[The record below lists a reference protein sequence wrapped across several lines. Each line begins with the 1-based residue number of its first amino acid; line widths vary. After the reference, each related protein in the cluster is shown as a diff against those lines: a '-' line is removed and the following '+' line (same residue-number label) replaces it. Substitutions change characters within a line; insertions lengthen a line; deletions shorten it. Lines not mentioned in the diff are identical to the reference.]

1 MLIQNSI
8 RVGLLKLNSN
18 CLEPGWTKDIFKR
31 GIFYFWHVLT
41 CQRRVTVVAIIVLKF
56 STQNEPPLLFA
67 QGKAIQSF
75 AIIMPMYVLIQKFSN

>member
-18 CLEPGWTKDIFKR
+18 CLEPGWTEDIFKR

-41 CQRRVTVVAIIVLKF
+41 CQCRVRVVAIIVLKF
-56 STQNEPPLLFA
+56 STQNEPPLLFVL
-67 QGKAIQSF
+67 GKGHPKLCHYYANVCINSEVF
-75 AIIMPMYVLIQKFSN
+75 